1 MSNYAILDIET
12 DMLYGTFTNL
22 GTVQVVKNALTK
34 FTENETRFSIIKFEY
49 VTFHSMFEE
58 VDE

>member
-1 MSNYAILDIET
+1 MTNYAILDIET

-22 GTVQVVKNALTK
+22 GTVQVVKNALAK
-34 FTENETRFSIIKFEY
+34 FTEEETRFSIIKFEY
-49 VTFHSMFEE
+49 VRFHSLFEE

>member
-12 DMLYGTFTNL
+12 DTLYGTFTNL
-22 GTVQVVKNALTK
+22 GTVQVVKNALAK
-34 FTENETRFSIIKFEY
+34 FTEEETRFSIIKFEY

-58 VDE
+58 ADE